1 MQLKEKQAKMVIGLL
16 MQRVN
21 EINIWRDD
29 ISALLAER
37 GDITDEQVNE
47 VVTLMAKTEAYSA
60 TILHL
65 LRYTTPS
72 ELRRQTEDIA
82 RHNLEQT
89 EIFFSSS
96 DLTYDLLA
104 LPRDD

>member
-1 MQLKEKQAKMVIGLL
+1 MQLKEKQAKMVISLL
-16 MQRVN
+16 MRQIN
-21 EINIWRDD
+21 EINSRHDD

-37 GDITDEQVNE
+37 GDITDEQVDE
-47 VVTLMAKTEAYSA
+47 VVMSMAKTEAYSA
-60 TILHL
+60 AILHL

>member
-16 MQRVN
+16 MQRMN
-21 EINIWRDD
+21 QINNRRDD
-29 ISALLAER
+29 MSALLAER
-37 GDITDEQVNE
+37 GNVTDEQVDE

-60 TILHL
+60 AILHL
-65 LRYTTPS
+65 LRYTAPS